1 MDGSLLKCLSRTGQ
15 ICASIFGHKPGLE
28 ELSEHR
34 GSFLLTF
41 IAPRIP
47 KNDSS
52 STALEAVSQP
62 INGCAAQ
69 VEGQMLMSEG

>member
-1 MDGSLLKCLSRTGQ
+1 MFDTRPAYAHF
-15 ICASIFGHKPGLE
+15 ASNIQVNYQ
-28 ELSEHR
+28 
-34 GSFLLTF
+34 
-41 IAPRIP
+41 IP